1 MTRNIKPVE
10 KQLDISLQEI
20 RAVADQIAR
29 KFNPQR
35 IILFG
40 SYTRGNSH
48 PSSDVDLL
56 VVLEENA
63 NELEIEVILSV
74 PHKFPMDI
82 LVRSP
87 REIEKR
93 LQMGVI
99 SFATSSSKGWFYM
112 NALVS
117 EWIDKAEADY
127 YSAWREYRP
136 RKHPKLEL
144 TK

>member
-1 MTRNIKPVE
+1 MTRNINLVE
-10 KQLDISLQEI
+10 KQLEISPEEI

-40 SYTRGNSH
+40 SYARGNSH

-63 NELEIEVILSV
+63 NELDIDIEVILSV
-74 PHKFPMDI
+74 AHKFPMDI

-87 REIEKR
+87 REIDKR
-93 LQMGVI
+93 LQMGDPFIRDIIEQGVVL
-99 SFATSSSKGWFYM
+99 Y
-112 NALVS
+112 
-117 EWIDKAEADY
+117 E
-127 YSAWREYRP
+127 RP
-136 RKHPKLEL
+136 GK
-144 TK
+144 

>member
-1 MTRNIKPVE
+1 MSRNTDMIEKPIE
-10 KQLDISLQEI
+10 ISPEEI

-40 SYTRGNSH
+40 SYARGNSH

-56 VVLEENA
+56 VILEENA
-63 NELEIEVILSV
+63 NELDIEIKVILSV
-74 PHKFPMDI
+74 AHKFPMDI

-93 LQMGVI
+93 LQMGDPFIRGIIEQGVVL
-99 SFATSSSKGWFYM
+99 Y
-112 NALVS
+112 
-117 EWIDKAEADY
+117 E
-127 YSAWREYRP
+127 RP
-136 RKHPKLEL
+136 GE
-144 TK
+144 